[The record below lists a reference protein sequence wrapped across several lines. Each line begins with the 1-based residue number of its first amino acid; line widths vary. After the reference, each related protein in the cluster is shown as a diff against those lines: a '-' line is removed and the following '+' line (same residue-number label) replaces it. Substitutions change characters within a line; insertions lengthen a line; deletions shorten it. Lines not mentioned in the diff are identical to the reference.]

1 MDMTER
7 LQQSRSLKRDFHG
20 AAFQIS
26 KLALRGRN
34 IAAARLAKQA
44 PARQLAVLGRGI
56 SQATCGFNG

>member
-34 IAAARLAKQA
+34 FAAARLAKQA
-44 PARQLAVLGRGI
+44 PRANWRLCGRG
-56 SQATCGFNG
+56 